1 MFVCLCNGYTDSQIR
16 EAAAGCAGAVD
27 CVYEHLGAA
36 PRCRSCVEMAGE
48 IIADYRRTTAAV
60 PASLTACPGAPATR
74 GSFAR
79 RG

>member
-1 MFVCLCNGYTDSQIR
+1 MFVCLCNGYTDTQIR

-36 PRCRSCVEMAGE
+36 PRCRGCVEMAGE

-60 PASLTACPGAPATR
+60 PATLTACPGAAETAR
-74 GSFAR
+74 TTTR